1 MGFVRLNSGVLRC
14 ELRPASP
21 GVRAPALLL
30 LNALG
35 TSTIIW
41 DGLLAQLVYP
51 GAVLRLDQ
59 RGHGLSE
66 LGQAPYSIAALAED
80 ALGACDA
87 FGLDSVVACGLS
99 VGGLVAQELAARAP
113 ERVRAL
119 ILCGTAARIGSREG
133 WQARL
138 EQLQAGGIQ
147 AIAEAVLG
155 RWFAPDFGARAPELL
170 RGYRCL
176 LERAHLPG
184 YLATVHALRDADL
197 TEQTRRLRLPSLVVS
212 GELDQATTPEDGR
225 RLAACIPGARFELL
239 AGAAH
244 LLPVEK
250 PRELA
255 SLIDG
260 FLKELALA

>member
-1 MGFVRLNSGVLRC
+1 MGFVRTNNGVLRC

-21 GVRAPALLL
+21 AARGPALLL

-35 TSTIIW
+35 TTTVIW
-41 DGLLAQLVYP
+41 DEMLAHLAFP
-51 GAVLRLDQ
+51 GAVLRFDQ

-66 LGQAPYSIAALAED
+66 LGQAPYSIPALADD

-87 FGLDSVVACGLS
+87 FGLESVVACGLS
-99 VGGLVAQELAARAP
+99 VGGLVAQELTARAP

-119 ILCGTAARIGSREG
+119 ILCGTASRIGTREG

-138 EQLQAGGIQ
+138 EQVQSGGIA
-147 AIAEAVLG
+147 AIADSILG
-155 RWFAPDFGARAPELL
+155 RWFAPGFGTREPDLL
-170 RGYRCL
+170 SGYRCL
-176 LERAHLPG
+176 LERTHVPG
-184 YLATVHALRDADL
+184 YLATLHALRDTDL

-212 GELDQATTPEDGR
+212 GELDQATTPEDGQ

-239 AGAAH
+239 KGAAH

-255 SLIDG
+255 SSIDA
-260 FLKELALA
+260 FLKELRLG

>member
-1 MGFVRLNSGVLRC
+1 MGFVRTNNGVLHC
-14 ELRPASP
+14 ELRPASS
-21 GVRAPALLL
+21 GARGPALLL

-35 TSTIIW
+35 TTTVIW
-41 DGLLAQLVYP
+41 DELLAHLAFP

-66 LGQAPYSIAALAED
+66 LGETPYSIPALAED
-80 ALGACDA
+80 ALGACNA
-87 FGLDSVVACGLS
+87 FGLESVVACGLS
-99 VGGLVAQELAARAP
+99 VGGLVAQELAARTP

-138 EQLQAGGIQ
+138 EQVQAGGLA
-147 AIAEAVLG
+147 AIADSVIG
-155 RWFAPDFGARAPELL
+155 RWFAPGFETREPDLL

-176 LERAHLPG
+176 LERTHAPG
-184 YLATVHALRDADL
+184 YLATLHALRDTDL
-197 TEQTRRLRLPSLVVS
+197 TEQTSRLRLPSLVVS
-212 GELDQATTPEDGR
+212 GEHDQATTPEDGQ

-239 AGAAH
+239 RGAAH

-255 SLIDG
+255 RLIDG
-260 FLKELALA
+260 FLTELRLG